1 MESIQQGSGVALQSV
16 ADRSVDQ
23 EWIGGAIHNNPGK
36 KPIPKNGPVKRFLAK
51 AFRWVHLYVSLLGFA
66 SLMFFAW
73 TGITLNHPTWF
84 GASTPTLRDQVG
96 ELGRELLKEPID
108 RLIVAEELRDRH
120 KLRGKVARFEESA
133 LDIMVVFKGPGYA
146 ADVFIDRDTGTYTV
160 SETAHGITSIMNDL
174 HKGRDSG
181 EAWGWLIDVSAIV
194 MIVMSLSGFGLL
206 FYLKTKR
213 AVGLLVAVIGTV
225 AMLSVWIAGVP

>member
-1 MESIQQGSGVALQSV
+1 MDSVQQGSEAAYQSV

-23 EWIGGAIHNNPGK
+23 EWIGGASHI
-36 KPIPKNGPVKRFLAK
+36 KPRSKPNPKNGPVKRSLAK

-73 TGITLNHPTWF
+73 TGITLNHPAWF
-84 GASTPTLRDQVG
+84 GASTPTLRDQEG
-96 ELGRELLKEPID
+96 KLEIDLLTAPID
-108 RLIVAEELRDRH
+108 RLMLAEELRDRH
-120 KLRGKVARFEESA
+120 RLRGKVARFEESE
-133 LDIMVVFKGPGYA
+133 LDIMVVFKSPGYA
-146 ADVFIDRDTGTYTV
+146 ADVFIDRATGTYTV

-181 EAWGWLIDVSAIV
+181 EAWSWLIDVSAIV
-194 MIVMSLSGFGLL
+194 MMVMSLSGFGLL
-206 FYLKTKR
+206 FYMKKKR

-225 AMLSVWIAGVP
+225 AMLAVWIAGVP